1 MSALLGHN
9 PIPIIDWKG
18 DYRRQI
24 SSRIV
29 RNDNANNDKCNL
41 FRALPLKIYRREIGT
56 ANSCSTNNRTSVR
69 IDELMQPNGA
79 RNTMSANPLVTVG
92 EEIPK
97 PSNRTETGLCVS
109 QATCIADNARR
120 RVRSSGMIRKKYDP
134 ATNEP
139 GYYTNSAQ
147 YLASRA
153 RTFQQNQYS
162 HPRVTDTLILPIPSL
177 TRPNIYVPNG
187 TAKCPKTQISAAL
200 GNNTFS
206 YYWIDAIDTSST
218 LYDVDIPDGYYDAHD
233 LTNAAFLSMQ
243 QNDHYIIN
251 KITSSREPLLKF
263 AWNEIVRRIEIQLIS
278 TSTFSSNFFSEPV
291 GVTAWTLSNYVSPN
305 NSRVIVLDF
314 HLSPGFSDL
323 IGFAGATYYPGISGT
338 TLQNARTTSFAV
350 LSTSSPRIFSS
361 YIPMV
366 YKPSNSRFEQQGGV
380 SASSMTQRRK
390 YETICHVSNTISSV
404 YGKQVAN
411 ALAYG
416 VSETTYTD
424 KSKYGY
430 PLKLTPAICGANRT
444 EVTCRE
450 NARMFNG

>member
-9 PIPIIDWKG
+9 PIPLVDWKG
-18 DYRRQI
+18 DYRQQI
-24 SSRIV
+24 SSRVV
-29 RNDNANNDKCNL
+29 RNDNDNANQSNL

-56 ANSCSTNNRTSVR
+56 ANSCSTNNRTNIR

-109 QATCIADNARR
+109 QATCTADNARR

-153 RTFQQNQYS
+153 RTFQQNQYR
-162 HPRVTDTLILPIPSL
+162 HPRVTDSLMLPVPSL
-177 TRPNIYVPNG
+177 SRSNVFGPNG
-187 TAKCPKTQISAAL
+187 TAKCPKTEISAAL
-200 GNNTFS
+200 GNNMFS

-218 LYDVDIPDGYYDAHD
+218 LYTVVIADGYYDVHD
-233 LTNAAFLSMQ
+233 LTNAAFRTMQ
-243 QNDHYIIN
+243 QNNHYVIN
-251 KITSSREPLLKF
+251 KLTNSRESLLKF
-263 AWNEIVRRIEIQLIS
+263 AWNEIVGRIEIQLINTSVFS
-278 TSTFSSNFFSEPV
+278 TISYYSAPI
-291 GVTAWTLSNYVSPN
+291 GVVAWTLTDD
-305 NSRVIVLDF
+305 RLIVLDL

-323 IGFAGATYYPGISGT
+323 IGFSGATYYPGISGT
-338 TLQNARTTSFAV
+338 TLQNTGTSSSFAV
-350 LSTSSPRIFSS
+350 LSTSSPRIHSS
-361 YIPMV
+361 YVPMA
-366 YKPSNSRFEQQGGV
+366 YKPSNARFATQGGV

-390 YETICHVSNTISSV
+390 YETICRVANTMSSV

-416 VSETTYTD
+416 VTETTYTD

-430 PLKLTPAICGANRT
+430 PMKLTPAICGSNRT
-444 EVTCRE
+444 EVTCRT
-450 NARMFNG
+450 NAHMFNG